1 MTTTANDA
9 DHTRRALIA
18 GGVALV
24 ALAAVPRALARLP
37 LLAEDEPDAV
47 ALSFVTDAARLDPAA
62 QPLFKPGSRCTSC
75 FFYQGGRSSDSA
87 PCTVFAGWR
96 VPASGWCREFTPRP

>member
-37 LLAEDEPDAV
+37 LL
-47 ALSFVTDAARLDPAA
+47 TDAARLDPAA